1 MPRAKKRF
9 GQHFLTNVRLLDRIA
24 DALGIRPGDPVLEVG
39 PGQGALTEALL
50 RRGAVITAIEVD
62 RDLVPGL
69 RARFPGVTVV
79 EGDAL
84 AIDWHALALWRA
96 DTPYRIA
103 GNIPYNITS
112 PLIDKALTPPRAA
125 AVVFLV
131 QKEVADRV
139 TARPATAAYGALTVG
154 VQAVARAERLFVV
167 PAGAF
172 HPPPRVDSA
181 VIRLTPLAAPVI
193 DDPDVP
199 LFRRMVTGLFGFR
212 RKQLSRALRELT
224 HWPSHPVQAML
235 ERLQIEGRLRPEVLT
250 PGQFA
255 ALFRELVD
263 GGWPGG

>member
-24 DALGIRPGDPVLEVG
+24 EALGIRPGDPVLEIG

-50 RRGAVITAIEVD
+50 RRGAVVTAIEVD
-62 RDLVPGL
+62 RDLVPRL
-69 RARFPGVTVV
+69 RARFPGLEVV

-84 AIDWHALALWRA
+84 DLDWHALVPSAAGTFCW
-96 DTPYRIA
+96 IA

-112 PLIDKALTPPRAA
+112 PLIDKALTPPRPAA
-125 AVVFLV
+125 IVFLV

-139 TARPATAAYGALTVG
+139 TARPDTSAYGALSVG
-154 VQAVARAERLFVV
+154 VQAVARAERLFVI

-181 VIRLTPLAAPVI
+181 VIRLTPLA
-193 DDPDVP
+193 VP
-199 LFRRMVTGLFGFR
+199 LIGDADLPAFRRLVTGLFGFR

-224 HWPSHPVQAML
+224 HWPSDRVQAVL
-235 ERLQIEGRLRPEVLT
+235 ERAYLDGRVRSEVLS
-250 PGQFA
+250 PGQFV
-255 ALFRELVD
+255 ALYRGLVD
-263 GGWPGG
+263 GGWLGG